1 MADRVIIERLEF
13 QGRCG
18 VTQEERQAPQP
29 IAVDLDLDYPPE
41 ALSQAAAT
49 DSLIEA
55 VDYAKV
61 AERIIEIGTTQE
73 FSLVETLAE
82 RLAGAILGGFPIT
95 GLKLWVRKVAPP
107 LKHIQ
112 GSVGVKLERTQ
123 APPTVRQGS
132 PQAICPP
139 PARFLQE
146 QLHVLPKG
154 RALDVATGQGRNAL
168 YLASHGYHVEGM
180 DRDERALAQLA
191 ARAKERNLTNVTL
204 HKVDLEAEPN
214 RLPDLP
220 KEHYDVILV
229 FFYLHRPLFPGLLQA
244 LKPGGMLLYET
255 FLIDNHLRH
264 RRPRWKE
271 FCLGHNELLRLAKD
285 LRVLHYDEGARE
297 EGHGSR
303 PVFTARLLAV
313 KEP

>member
-18 VTQEERQAPQP
+18 VTQEERQVPQP
-29 IAVDLDLDYPPE
+29 IAVDLALDYPPE

-49 DSLIEA
+49 DSLVAA

-82 RLAGAILGGFPIT
+82 RLAGAILAGFPIT

-123 APPTVRQGS
+123 MSPTIG
-132 PQAICPP
+132 PL

-146 QLHVLPKG
+146 QLHLLPKG
-154 RALDVATGQGRNAL
+154 RALDIATGPGRNAL
-168 YLASHGYHVEGM
+168 YLASQGYEVEGL
-180 DRDERALAQLA
+180 DRDEQALAQLA
-191 ARAKERNLTNVTL
+191 ARVKERNLTNVTL
-204 HKVDLEAEPN
+204 HKVDLEADPH
-214 RLPDLP
+214 RPSDLP

-255 FLIDNHLRH
+255 FLIDNHLRYRH
-264 RRPRWKE
+264 PRRKE
-271 FCLGHNELLRLAKD
+271 FCLAHNELLHLTKG
-285 LRVLHYDEGARE
+285 LRVLHYDEAARE
-297 EGHGSR
+297 ERDGDG
-303 PVFTARLLAV
+303 PTFTARLLAK
-313 KEP
+313 KEDQHGAQLG